1 MAAVTNYHKHES
13 FKHRIILLY
22 SGGWESEMGFPELKT
37 GISKAALPLELLG
50 ANLSLAFSN
59 F

>member
-1 MAAVTNYHKHES
+1 
-13 FKHRIILLY
+13 
-22 SGGWESEMGFPELKT
+22 MGFPDLKS

-50 ANLSLAFSN
+50 ANLSLSFSN